1 MNWRRLGSSMGSPE
15 PAEPAYRRLSMPRKH
30 PQVLGLVATNRLSP
44 EVLEPVILEN
54 ARAVATK
61 DGSRRVTTT
70 RSVFRMKI
78 GQYDERSD
86 H

>member
-1 MNWRRLGSSMGSPE
+1 MDE
-15 PAEPAYRRLSMPRKH
+15 
-30 PQVLGLVATNRLSP
+30 
-44 EVLEPVILEN
+44 LEN

-61 DGSRRVTTT
+61 DGSRRVTT
-70 RSVFRMKI
+70 RSAFRMKI